1 MIVAVVEQK
10 VIVPYRQVDDFDT
23 APYVYATLLSSDQTL
38 MFNPETGKFE
48 IKTVSVLGHTHSQ
61 YSLTSHTHSQYSLT
75 SHVHTFDSLTSK
87 PTTIGGYGITD
98 AYTKNQ
104 VDTLLGEVTI
114 DAYTKGEVN
123 NFFAG
128 TVAITGYNK
137 SDWDIAYG
145 WGDHASA
152 GYATSSHNHDL
163 IYLKLTGG
171 TLTGGLTGTSGSFD
185 TLSAATSFTLNNRT
199 LTIRTL

>member
-48 IKTVSVLGHTHSQ
+48 IKTVSVLGHTHSE
-61 YSLTSHTHSQYSLT
+61 YSLTSHT
-75 SHVHTFDSLTSK
+75 HTFDSLTSK

-98 AYTKNQ
+98 AYTKSEVNS
-104 VDTLLGEVTI
+104 LLSGITI
-114 DAYTKGEVN
+114 DAYTKSEVQ

-128 TVAITGYNK
+128 TVAISGYNK
-137 SDWDIAYG
+137 SNWDTAHG
-145 WGDHASA
+145 WGNHASA

-171 TLTGGLTGTSGSFD
+171 TLTGGLIGTSGSFD